1 MAVERRRFRVSGVV
15 QGVGYRPFVYGL
27 ARRHSLGGFVL
38 NDGTGVVVE
47 AEGDGRALDAFAAG
61 LRRCA
66 ECRRE
71 YEDPADRRFHAEP
84 IACPV
89 CGPRLSVPLEE
100 GVAGLRAGAIVAVKG
115 LGGYHL
121 ACDAA
126 DEDAVARLRARKHRE
141 DKPFAGM

>member
-61 LRRCA
+61 LRDEAPVLARVESVA
-66 ECRRE
+66 AAPLAALGERAFSILPSDATGRTALV
-71 YEDPADRRFHAEP
+71 PAD
-84 IACPV
+84 
-89 CGPRLSVPLEE
+89 
-100 GVAGLRAGAIVAVKG
+100 VAKLKKKYLI
-115 LGGYHL
+115 
-121 ACDAA
+121 
-126 DEDAVARLRARKHRE
+126 
-141 DKPFAGM
+141 